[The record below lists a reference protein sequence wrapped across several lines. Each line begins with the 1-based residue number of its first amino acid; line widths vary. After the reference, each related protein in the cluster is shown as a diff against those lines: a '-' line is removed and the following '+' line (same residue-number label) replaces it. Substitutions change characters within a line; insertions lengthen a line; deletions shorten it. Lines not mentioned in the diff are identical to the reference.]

1 MFEEQTWQVNT
12 VKIGGI
18 LEWSFGNICR
28 NKAIPVNSQE
38 YLVLEQET
46 AELFKEIFN
55 NQYEVLGLKTLVIHF
70 HGVFKP

>member
-1 MFEEQTWQVNT
+1 M
-12 VKIGGI
+12 
-18 LEWSFGNICR
+18 
-28 NKAIPVNSQE
+28 NSQE